1 MLPFLLLGAA
11 LLLSAATGYFSVLG
25 FIANFGGSLLLVW
38 VGVSLEIGKLVC
50 VSYLYRYWR
59 VTALPLRW
67 LLAAIVACLVAVSSF
82 GIFGFLT
89 SSQSSQ
95 LAQAENT
102 TASLQQEQAR
112 AASLQQRLHAL
123 EQQVANLPAESIRGR
138 LRLNA
143 AFEAQRL
150 KLEEQLDASLNRT
163 EQLASQHQ
171 QATQHGGALLLVSSL
186 TGTSPQGAL
195 LALATLV
202 TLVFDPLAIFL
213 FICYNVAVT
222 HPEVEWNIKVRREE
236 AKQRLRALK
245 QRAEAEQQ
253 FATAL
258 QQAIDSTPLPHV
270 TPTTS
275 ATPGST
281 PC

>member
-1 MLPFLLLGAA
+1 MLPFLLLAAA

-25 FIANFGGSLLLVW
+25 FIANFGGSLLLVCI
-38 VGVSLEIGKLVC
+38 GAPLEFGKLVC
-50 VSYLYRYWR
+50 VSYLYRYWQ
-59 VTALPLRW
+59 VTARPLR
-67 LLAAIVACLVAVSSF
+67 LLLSAIVAALIVVSSL

-89 SSQSSQ
+89 HSQGARLQ
-95 LAQAENT
+95 VAQEGNAALVSE
-102 TASLQQEQAR
+102 QQR
-112 AASLQQRLHAL
+112 AASLQQRIFAL

-143 AFEAQRL
+143 AFDEQRKGLEAQL
-150 KLEEQLDASLNRT
+150 A
-163 EQLASQHQ
+163 ASQQKIENLAGVKQ
-171 QATQHGGALLLVSSL
+171 QAAQHSGALMLVSEL
-186 TGTSPQGAL
+186 AGITPQAAL

-270 TPTTS
+270 TPTTQTAS
-275 ATPGST
+275 
-281 PC
+281 